1 MDESSLIIDEGAE
14 ARASERGSHL
24 EKAEES
30 EGSFKKGIHNGS
42 VSL

>member
-1 MDESSLIIDEGAE
+1 MIIDEGAE
-14 ARASERGSHL
+14 ARVSERESNS

-30 EGSFKKGIHNGS
+30 EGSFKKGIQYGF